1 MNVVLKHAAKVFV
14 YVITSAAAVSGLAE
28 ALEAAGSVKL
38 ANTLRTFNAVA
49 IAVANALGYSVER
62 TIKERRKNGDYT
74 TDDPNSPEQVS

>member
-1 MNVVLKHAAKVFV
+1 MNVVLKHAARVFL
-14 YVITSAAAVSGLAE
+14 YVVTSAAAVSGLAE

-62 TIKERRKNGDYT
+62 TIKEKRKNADYPANGP
-74 TDDPNSPEQVS
+74 DASK